1 MTDQT
6 ATELALTQERMRGL
20 LDAVVSVAEDLSL
33 EAVLERVVT
42 AACRLVQAR
51 FGALGVIGPDQA
63 LSHFV
68 TVGFDQETIRQIG
81 ALPVGH
87 GVLGLLIREPHPL
100 RLHDLHDHPDS
111 FGFPAHHPPMKSF
124 LGVPVRVRDTV
135 FGNLYLT
142 EKEGGGDFTDEDQ
155 ELAVALAAAAGVT
168 IENARLYDESRARSR
183 WLEAVAAMG
192 RDLLRPVDGD
202 GDGLNL
208 VVQRVLAASGAELA
222 VIGFPTDDSLYC
234 AAAAGTPAGTTTAG
248 TTAAGTTAAGTT
260 TAGTSTAGI
269 AGIAGTAAAT
279 TAAALV
285 GATVLLQPGVLREL
299 QATGRSVT
307 LARPPLQSADA
318 APGSAAQWSQL
329 GSTLIAALGPAGDGQ
344 GVILLSRAPASTG
357 YSLTDVEMSA
367 VFGTQVSLALELAS
381 VHRMREEQAVLGDR
395 DRIARDLHD
404 LVIQRLFAAGLS
416 IQSLRRFTNDSV
428 ALDRINAVTT
438 ELDDTIRELRDTIY
452 SLRGMA
458 QDTGT
463 LSSRILTVI
472 KEGAASLSY
481 APRIRLSG
489 PIDAPLADDL
499 SSSLLAVISE
509 GLSNAARHSQASAI
523 DISVDA
529 DTDRIKLVIA
539 DNGCG
544 FIKPIRRSGLDNLK
558 ERATLLGGK
567 FSVRSV
573 LGEGT
578 RLRWSAPVPEV
589 TVGVRLHVSRRTRQ
603 LGFGAE
609 NPASPAST
617 TRSS

>member
-42 AACRLVQAR
+42 AACQLVQAR

-155 ELAVALAAAAGVT
+155 ALAVALAAAAGVT
-168 IENARLYDESRARSR
+168 IENARLYDESRARSG

-234 AAAAGTPAGTTTAG
+234 AAAAGTPAGTTA
-248 TTAAGTTAAGTT
+248 AAGT
-260 TAGTSTAGI
+260 

-416 IQSLRRFTNDSV
+416 MQSLRRFTNDSV

-603 LGFGAE
+603 PGFGAE